1 MTKIKEE
8 TKKDIN
14 ETPKQKTDKIEEKI
28 SESTDTQEQQVVG
41 QVIIKKK
48 EKIPITKPPATE
60 KKELSGFDMNEFIAS
75 PLESGLVVKREVT
88 TIPAR
93 KPNSQQFFRIHP
105 TEEVTVNVINWEEDG
120 TLYLVRKDALPYL
133 FGLTK
138 VVKLYLGMLY
148 TGNPFLYPVQQPDER
163 GNWNQWHR
171 SQSKIVLQA
180 KEQWV
185 RAQPERSINGY
196 VAYIAEGKL
205 PDPEWPDKTM
215 PEILSTAFADAIIND
230 ADHPIVKSVKGMA

>member
-1 MTKIKEE
+1 MTK
-8 TKKDIN
+8 TKQKQKKNIN
-14 ETPKQKTDKIEEKI
+14 ETEEKMP
-28 SESTDTQEQQVVG
+28 ESPNDQNPQIAG

-48 EKIPITKPPATE
+48 EKVSTTELPETE
-60 KKELSGFDMNEFIAS
+60 KKELSGFDMNEFVAS

-105 TEEVTVNVINWEEDG
+105 SEEVTVNVINWEEDG

-148 TGNPFLYPVQQPDER
+148 TGNPFLYPVQQPDDK
-163 GNWNQWHR
+163 GVWNQWHR

-215 PEILSTAFADAIIND
+215 AEILSTAFADAIINS